1 MRECFPKPKSSFA
14 TKADLKMQQVVTHRI
29 LLKID
34 LAKWKLDVGKLDVDK
49 LKNVLSNLG
58 NLKSKLDE
66 NN

>member
-1 MRECFPKPKSSFA
+1 MREFFPKPNSSFE
-14 TKADLKMQQVVTHRI
+14 TKADLKMEQVVTHRI

>member
-1 MRECFPKPKSSFA
+1 
-14 TKADLKMQQVVTHRI
+14 MQQVVTHRT